1 MGKFLLFLSCFTA
14 VIADMML
21 VWYAKHKDATP
32 LLFWTAFVINAI
44 GIYVWQYSMRKGIE
58 SATAITVY
66 CLLTTAGCTALGY
79 FFFQEELSLTN
90 WCGIILAIIAL
101 ILITI

>member
-1 MGKFLLFLSCFTA
+1 MGKLLLFISCISA

-21 VWYAKHKDATP
+21 VWYAKHKEASP
-32 LLFWTAFVINAI
+32 LLFWAAFLINAG

-79 FFFQEELSLTN
+79 FFFSEHLSIIN
-90 WCGIILAIIAL
+90 WVGIALAIVAL
-101 ILITI
+101 FLITI